1 MKHLRKFNEDVENE
15 KEEVSKKDKSIELAK
30 ECIAKCEEC
39 KEACQKEGH
48 KESVEACNECIQSC
62 NLYIYSA
69 ENESRNFDKIGRLA
83 CDIAMD
89 CANVC
94 SDEGEGI
101 CVESCMNFAEEVESL
116 LENE

>member
-1 MKHLRKFNEDVENE
+1 MKHLRKFNENLENE
-15 KEEVSKKDKSIELAK
+15 KESSKKEKSIELAK

-39 KEACQKEGH
+39 KEACEKEGH
-48 KESVEACNECIQSC
+48 KESVDACNECIESC
-62 NLYIYSA
+62 NLYVYSA

-101 CVESCMNFAEEVESL
+101 CVESCMNFAEEVEAL